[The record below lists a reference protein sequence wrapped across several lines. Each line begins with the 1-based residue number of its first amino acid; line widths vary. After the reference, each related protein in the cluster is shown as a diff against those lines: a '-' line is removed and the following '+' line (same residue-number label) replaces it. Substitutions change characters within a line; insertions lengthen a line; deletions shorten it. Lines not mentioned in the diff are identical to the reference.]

1 MQRITLQ
8 IQEWE
13 KHAKEADYS
22 SKNLAA
28 LCSVSPR
35 QLRRRFLHALG
46 CSPQQWLDEL
56 RLTLAKLL
64 LMAGV
69 SIKEAAAE
77 LRFKQVGHF
86 CRKFK
91 DRYHITPTEFVI
103 AKQRQKEQ
111 SEDRTSFAE

>member
-13 KHAKEADYS
+13 KQAKEADYS

-46 CSPQQWLDEL
+46 CSPQQWLDER
-56 RLTLAKLL
+56 RLTLATQRLL
-64 LMAGV
+64 AGA
-69 SIKEAAAE
+69 SIKETAAE
-77 LRFKQVGHF
+77 FGFKRVGHF

-91 DRYHITPTEFVI
+91 ERNRMTPTQFVM
-103 AKQRQKEQ
+103 Q
-111 SEDRTSFAE
+111 EDARSSNIVC